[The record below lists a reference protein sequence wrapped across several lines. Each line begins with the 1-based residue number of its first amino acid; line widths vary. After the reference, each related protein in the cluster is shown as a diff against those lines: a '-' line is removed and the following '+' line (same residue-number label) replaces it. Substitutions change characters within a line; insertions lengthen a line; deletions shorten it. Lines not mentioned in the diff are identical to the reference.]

1 MLDWNANMAGRSDAR
16 FAPGSYGSP
25 GFVPMRW
32 TEQDTPADLTLQ
44 RLSAANPDG
53 APVVGCRS

>member
-16 FAPGSYGSP
+16 FDGSP

-44 RLSAANPDG
+44 RLPAADPDD